1 MQEKSGEVDEA
12 GHPVTRMD
20 LQIEREKIQ
29 LERERM
35 ALEREKLIAERE
47 RWKAEEGWRVGRER
61 AGKVRGGRVCLRGAR
76 GGLLPAIL
84 GGLWMVS
91 QQEQRDEE
99 RQQAAVQRRQELVHA
114 LAGKTNLAGRAGVL
128 LQTMQEAGSGQGG
141 ILLILD

>member
-12 GHPVTRMD
+12 GNPVTRMD

-47 RWKAEEGWRVGRER
+47 RWKAEEGWRVASER
-61 AGKVRGGRVCLRGAR
+61 AVKVRLGTVFLASACCL
-76 GGLLPAIL
+76 LLGCLL
-84 GGLWMVS
+84 GGFWMVS

-114 LAGKTNLAGRAGVL
+114 LAGETNLAGRAGVL